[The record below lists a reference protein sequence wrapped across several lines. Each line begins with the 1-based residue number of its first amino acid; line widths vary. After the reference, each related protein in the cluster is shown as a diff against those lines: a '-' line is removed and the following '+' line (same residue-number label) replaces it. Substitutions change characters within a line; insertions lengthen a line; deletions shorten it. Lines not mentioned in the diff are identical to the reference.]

1 MDKQLI
7 KVAKELNVG
16 MGTIVEFLTGKGFE
30 IEKRPISKVTDSMY
44 AALSKKFSEKKRPI
58 EIIDGREVFR
68 LWQFIAF
75 NNSWKG
81 ADTSKIDDIAQSWFS
96 RREKLKE
103 SSTEYIDFINR
114 LKREHA
120 IETGVVERLYDLKKG
135 ITETFIKEGFV
146 QSFLSH
152 GDTNVPT
159 QTLMN
164 HLKDHL
170 EAVDFVF
177 DIVKENRP
185 LTTSFIKELHQ
196 LVTRHQAFAEGR
208 DQFGNKTNVDL
219 LRGTYKVR
227 ENNPTREDGT
237 LVLYCSPDHVAAEMD
252 NLVTIYSD
260 LEEQEIHPIIISA
273 WVHHAFT
280 TIHPFQDGNGR
291 VARLLAS
298 LILIKFNYFPFTVL
312 REEARVKYID
322 ALEKADNHQPQLLV
336 DYFAQIQ
343 RRNIEKALNIKE
355 VSSTSFLEVAD
366 IFSRKLDNWHQK
378 QHEEFEKHL
387 HQNRKLIF
395 DSCFTT
401 LEDYKK
407 QLKKRFNGGVEMR
420 IESASFDEN
429 GKQKYYYRQIIQY
442 AVKHEYYFNRTLPK
456 AWILF
461 KIKLSPTKKY
471 QLGFTLHHFGYDN
484 TALAIGAFLEFKDD
498 ASRKEEDLTL
508 PLDIKPYVISIQD
521 NLNQDTMFN
530 VNSFL
535 EGALT
540 LALAQ
545 IASELT

>member
-1 MDKQLI
+1 MNEENK
-7 KVAKELNVG
+7 
-16 MGTIVEFLTGKGFE
+16 
-30 IEKRPISKVTDSMY
+30 
-44 AALSKKFSEKKRPI
+44 
-58 EIIDGREVFR
+58 VFR
-68 LWQFIAF
+68 LWQFVAF
-75 NNSWKG
+75 SNEWQHL
-81 ADTSKIDDIAQSWFS
+81 DTSISDDIAPSWFA

-103 SSTEYIDFINR
+103 NSSDYQEFVNQ

-120 IETGVVERLYDLKKG
+120 IETGIVERLYDLKKG

-159 QTLMN
+159 KTLMN

-170 EAVDFVF
+170 DAVDFVF

-196 LVTRHQAFAEGR
+196 LVTRHQTFAEGR
-208 DQFGNKTNVDL
+208 DQFGYKTNVDL

-252 NLVTIYSD
+252 NLVTIYND
-260 LEEQEIHPIIISA
+260 LVEQKTHPIIISA

-298 LILIKFNYFPFTVL
+298 LILIKFNYFSFTVL

-322 ALEKADNHQPQLLV
+322 ALEKADSHEPQMLIN
-336 DYFAQIQ
+336 YFCEIQ

-355 VSSTSFLEVAD
+355 VSSTSFLEVTD
-366 IFSRKLDNWHQK
+366 IFSKKLKNWQQKQSDTRGIYLSINRKAIFNACLDSLDN
-378 QHEEFEKHL
+378 
-387 HQNRKLIF
+387 
-395 DSCFTT
+395 
-401 LEDYKK
+401 YKK
-407 QLKKRFNGGVEMR
+407 QLKKKFNGGVDID
-420 IESASFDEN
+420 IESATFEDAK
-429 GKQKYYYRQIIQY
+429 KQDFYDRQISQY
-442 AVKHEYYFNRTLPK
+442 AQKQAYYFNRTLPK

-461 KIKLSPTKKY
+461 KIKLSENKKY
-471 QLGFTLHHFGYDN
+471 QLCFTLHHFGYDY
-484 TALAIGAFLEFKDD
+484 TTLAIGAFLEFKENRHEDEWVSQM
-498 ASRKEEDLTL
+498 AS
-508 PLDIKPYVISIQD
+508 KPYVISMQEDLTLAKQSNI
-521 NLNQDTMFN
+521 NA
-530 VNSFL
+530 FL
-535 EGALT
+535 ENSLT

-545 IASELT
+545 IASELI

>member
-1 MDKQLI
+1 MEKNVKEDINADK
-7 KVAKELNVG
+7 K
-16 MGTIVEFLTGKGFE
+16 
-30 IEKRPISKVTDSMY
+30 
-44 AALSKKFSEKKRPI
+44 
-58 EIIDGREVFR
+58 VFR
-68 LWQFIAF
+68 LWSFVEF
-75 NNSWKG
+75 NNKWQHLN
-81 ADTSKIDDIAQSWFS
+81 TSVLDDIAPSWFS
-96 RREKLKE
+96 RRERLKE
-103 SSTEYIDFINR
+103 NSTEYIEFINR

-146 QSFLSH
+146 QTFLSH

-196 LVTRHQAFAEGR
+196 LVTRHQSFAEGR

-237 LVLYCSPDHVAAEMD
+237 LILYCSPDHVAAEMD
-252 NLVTIYSD
+252 NLVAIYND
-260 LEEQEIHPIIISA
+260 LVEQKIHPIIISA

-322 ALEKADNHQPQLLV
+322 ALEKADNHEPQMLIN
-336 DYFAQIQ
+336 YFCEIQ

-355 VSSTSFLEVAD
+355 VSSTSFLEVTD
-366 IFSRKLDNWHQK
+366 IFSKKLEIWHQK
-378 QHEEFEKHL
+378 QHNELDKHL
-387 HQNRKLIF
+387 YQNRKHIF

-401 LEDYKK
+401 LNDYKK
-407 QLKKRFNGGVEMR
+407 QLEKRFNGGVE
-420 IESASFDEN
+420 ICTESASFDDFN
-429 GKQKYYYRQIIQY
+429 RQQYYYRQLIQY
-442 AVKHEYYFNRTLPK
+442 TVKYEYYFNRTLPI

-461 KIKLSPTKKY
+461 KIKLSPAKNY
-471 QLGFTLHHFGYDN
+471 QLGFILHHFGYEN
-484 TALAIGAFLEFKDD
+484 TALAIGAFLEFNDD

-508 PLDIKPYVISIQD
+508 PLDIKPYVISMQD
-521 NLNQDTMFN
+521 EINSATLSNI
-530 VNSFL
+530 NSFL
-535 EGALT
+535 ENSLT
-540 LALAQ
+540 LALAE
-545 IASELT
+545 IASELI